1 MWRKGGPV
9 KRQVYS
15 VIYWIAG
22 LVIALGAFGHGIG
35 GARNVR
41 AAFAASTLDPH
52 VESIIWVVW
61 YWVSGTMLLFGALAL
76 WAWFA
81 ARRGSR
87 EVLVVPIV
95 IALFYMI
102 TGAVTTAIER
112 DAFWLLFL
120 FEGVLLLVSTVGLK
134 RAA

>member
-1 MWRKGGPV
+1 M

-22 LVIALGAFGHGIG
+22 LLIALGAFGHGIG

-41 AAFAASTLDPH
+41 TAFAASTLDPG
-52 VESIIWVVW
+52 VASIIWVVW
-61 YWVSGTMLLFGALAL
+61 YWVSGAMLLFGALAL

-87 EVLVVPIV
+87 DVLVVPIV

-102 TGAVTTAIER
+102 TGAVTTAVER

-120 FEGVLLLVSTVGLK
+120 VEGALLFVSAFALK
-134 RAA
+134 RTA